1 MRRFILGGVTV
12 VLALIFA
19 APAVAN
25 QSQTRPERRR
35 ASIEARQQRRQEL
48 RARAVERRLHRLDR
62 DASGAISRQEWPRR
76 PEAFD
81 RLDTNKDGQL
91 SPSELG
97 RRRVRPHRRII

>member
-1 MRRFILGGVTV
+1 MRRLILGGVTV

-25 QSQTRPERRR
+25 QSQTRPE
-35 ASIEARQQRRQEL
+35 IEARQQRRQEL